1 MADSTIYLATSLRCF
16 VVLVLSE
23 ACSCAFMLCIKI
35 GYNVG
40 VSFHY
45 NVSPDGHL
53 GCNHVVSGGKRCNEC
68 EGKWN
73 LELFDIVTIE
83 LDFRADQTLYFL
95 RVNQFFLGHIIRQTK
110 LGTDGHPIGNDKSY
124 VVWLICSA
132 DDNLGNETT
141 HTNGFF
147 NRCRTYVFAILEFV
161 QLFESAG
168 DKQKAIIVK
177 FPKVA
182 GVESD
187 LRLRASEEMI

>member
-1 MADSTIYLATSLRCF
+1 
-16 VVLVLSE
+16 
-23 ACSCAFMLCIKI
+23 MLCIKI
-35 GYNVG
+35 GYYVV

-45 NVSPDGHL
+45 NVSPDRHFWS
-53 GCNHVVSGGKRCNEC
+53 NHVVSGGKRCNEC

-95 RVNQFFLGHIIRQTK
+95 RVNQLFLGHIIRQTK

>member
-1 MADSTIYLATSLRCF
+1 M
-16 VVLVLSE
+16 VLVLFE
-23 ACSCAFMLCIKI
+23 ACSGAFILCIKI

-45 NVSPDGHL
+45 NMSPDRHL
-53 GCNHVVSGGKRCNEC
+53 GCNHVVSGGKGCNEC

-73 LELFDIVTIE
+73 LKLFDIVTIE

-95 RVNQFFLGHIIRQTK
+95 RVNQFFIGHIIRQTK
-110 LGTDGHPIGNDKSY
+110 LGTNGYPVRNDKSY
-124 VVWLICSA
+124 VVRLVCSA
-132 DDNLGNETT
+132 DDYLGDETT

-168 DKQKAIIVK
+168 DKQKAITVK
-177 FPKVA
+177 FAKIT

-187 LRLRASEEMI
+187 LRALKGLI